1 MRKITGHETNP
12 VNEAIS
18 ITADERDAANGN
30 TSHNYEVAWTD
41 PDDSGMSVEIPFQ
54 HGPIKEVGVN
64 GITHE
69 VALAILIDRFQGF
82 QTSKWACE
90 ENERTLY
97 HLVEALGAQIER
109 TKGREKRGV
118 EGTHEV

>member
-18 ITADERDAANGN
+18 ITADERDAENGN
-30 TSHNYEVAWTD
+30 TSHVYGVTWLD
-41 PDDSGMSVEIPFQ
+41 PDGDRVGVEVLFQ
-54 HGPIKEVGVN
+54 NGPIKEHGVN
-64 GITHE
+64 GVTNE
-69 VALAILIDRFQGF
+69 VLLAILIDRFQGF